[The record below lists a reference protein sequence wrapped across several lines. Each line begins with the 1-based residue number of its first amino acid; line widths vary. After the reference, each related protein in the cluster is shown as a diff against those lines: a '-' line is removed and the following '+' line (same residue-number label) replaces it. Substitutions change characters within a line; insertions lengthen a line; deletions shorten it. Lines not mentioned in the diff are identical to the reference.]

1 MSKISKER
9 KITYYIGMGMVVL
22 GFILFVSFFFSF
34 VESMKTFEPPA
45 FLNAVIGM
53 ILMIAGALVSNIGVR
68 GAAGSGLIL
77 DPEQARE
84 DLKPFNEA
92 KGGMINDVIS
102 NIDAI
107 EHITNPQSQ
116 KEVVKIRCRKCNT
129 LNDEDAKF
137 CKSCGA
143 AI

>member
-77 DPEQARE
+77 DP
-84 DLKPFNEA
+84 
-92 KGGMINDVIS
+92 
-102 NIDAI
+102 
-107 EHITNPQSQ
+107 
-116 KEVVKIRCRKCNT
+116 
-129 LNDEDAKF
+129 
-137 CKSCGA
+137 
-143 AI
+143 